1 MAAHSMAPSDSE
13 VAETLEDIK
22 KHLASGLS
30 LCCCISAMGRYTSFL
45 FVYILCRYTSFFF
58 FGVYVGR
65 VGEREREVLSLD
77 ISSHSLN
84 LFLVHQK
91 SYSGMGNDKL
101 HRLAWTL

>member
-65 VGEREREVLSLD
+65 VGGWRERERGAFFGYFFAFFKSFFG
-77 ISSHSLN
+77 SSEII
-84 LFLVHQK
+84 
-91 SYSGMGNDKL
+91 
-101 HRLAWTL
+101 